1 MSAGRVLLALAAG
14 LVVGAFGR
22 HTGNATFAEIAEAVG
37 VFGTLWIN
45 AIRMT
50 VVPLVAALTVV
61 SVATI
66 GDAGQV
72 GKLGGRALMVFVALL
87 VTSGFWAV
95 LITPIGLGD
104 LNLPP
109 DAATAMRE
117 SLGASASGQ
126 STVAVPTLVQRL
138 IDIVPVNP
146 IKAAVDTAVLPV
158 VVFCLAF
165 GLALTRVIAE
175 RREPVIAVCRSI
187 ADTMMILVGWILRLA
202 PFGVF
207 ALALVLGLRAG
218 FSSMTAIGRYLVVLS
233 AVMFAFTLV
242 LYPIAILIGRVS
254 PLTFFRGALPAQAVA
269 FSTRSSLAALP
280 AMIAGARDV
289 LKLPTA
295 TTGFVL
301 PLAVSVF
308 RINVPMAW
316 VVGLVF
322 LGAIYGVPVTTGMLA
337 MLVVT
342 STLLSFSVPGI
353 PSGSLFL
360 MAPVLVQN
368 GIPAEGVGILI
379 ALDAIPDMFKTL
391 ANVTAHLTSA
401 VVVARADTSGSPPP
415 D

>member
-1 MSAGRVLLALAAG
+1 MSAGRVLMALAAG
-14 LVVGAFGR
+14 LIIGAFGR
-22 HTGNATFAEIAEAVG
+22 HSGSAAFAEIAGAIG

-50 VVPLVAALTVV
+50 VVPLVAALTVA
-61 SVATI
+61 SVATV
-66 GDAGQV
+66 GEAGQV
-72 GKLGGRALMVFVALL
+72 GKLGGRAALVFLALL
-87 VTSGFWAV
+87 VSSGFWAV
-95 LITPIGLGD
+95 LVAPAALGGLSF
-104 LNLPP
+104 PP
-109 DAATAMRE
+109 DAATSLRE
-117 SLGASASGQ
+117 GLGAGASGQ
-126 STVAVPTLVQRL
+126 STVAVPSLVQRL
-138 IDIVPVNP
+138 IEIVPVNP

-158 VVFCLAF
+158 VVFSLAF
-165 GLALTRVIAE
+165 GLALTQVVVE

-187 ADTMMILVGWILRLA
+187 ADTMLILVGWILRLA
-202 PFGVF
+202 PYGVF

-218 FSSMTAIGRYLVVLS
+218 FDSASALVRYLIVLS

-242 LYPIAILIGRVS
+242 LYPIAVILGRVS
-254 PLTFFRGALPAQAVA
+254 PVTFFRGALPAQAVA
-269 FSTRSSLAALP
+269 FSTRSSLASLP

-401 VVVARADTSGSPPP
+401 VVVAPADTYARATTG
-415 D
+415 